1 MRARRATRVVV
12 VSVAVLLGLVGV
24 LVVLALTE
32 LLIPI
37 GGRGDSMAPTIPPC
51 KGRGVAEGFTYRF
64 RDPHR
69 GEIVVFH
76 ASGEFGGDWTPDPD
90 ASSSLEKRLIGVP
103 GDTVAGRN
111 GYVLVNGR
119 PADEIETPPF
129 DAVKLGKGQYFVM
142 GDNRTFSQDSRD
154 FGPVPR
160 DAIFARTV
168 LVFWPVSRFGVPGY
182 DKHAEPPGGPL
193 C

>member
-1 MRARRATRVVV
+1 VVGV
-12 VSVAVLLGLVGV
+12 GILLGLVAI
-24 LVVLALTE
+24 LVVLALAE
-32 LLIPI
+32 LLLPV
-37 GGRGDSMAPTIPPC
+37 GGEGDSMAPTIPAC
-51 KGRGVAEGFTYRF
+51 EGRGIAEGFTYRF

-76 ASGEFGGDWTPDPD
+76 ARGELGSDWTPDPD
-90 ASSSLEKRLIGVP
+90 ASSSLEKRVIGVP

-111 GYVLVNGR
+111 GHVLVNGAA
-119 PADEIETPPF
+119 ADEIETPPF
-129 DAVKLGKGQYFVM
+129 DAVELRDDQYFVM
-142 GDNRTFSQDSRD
+142 GDNRTYSQDSRD

-182 DKHAEPPGGPL
+182 AKHGEPPGGPL
-193 C
+193 CT